1 VRCGE
6 VNGMEKGAGKPLC
19 QPDTVPRARR
29 ERAGHTHLSLV
40 LAEMA
45 DDSQRCH
52 PRKLVLSLASRD

>member
-1 VRCGE
+1 
-6 VNGMEKGAGKPLC
+6 MEKGAGKPLC

-52 PRKLVLSLASRD
+52 PRKLVLSLDSRD